1 MIRFFK
7 SSFFVQYLMIGLGA
21 LILWG
26 GAMIN
31 PPSMPQP
38 LGFVPFYSF
47 LFNGLST
54 YPHIAVMAGWIILIS
69 SAFILNEL
77 ISGSDLV
84 QKNSS
89 LAGFFVL
96 LMSFYPPYLTLNPML
111 FCCFFLLIILRQLLF
126 SYHREEPFDLVYSA
140 GFFAAIGS
148 FFYFPFIFFYGMI
161 LFSFLFFRE
170 AGWREWISSLLGFL
184 TPFSF
189 LSLYYFWNDKLVEKY
204 LEYFSYFR
212 FHPEVSLL
220 FKPAFT
226 LLGVFIL
233 IGFLVSAFYTFNRSA
248 ERTIEIRRKSY
259 LINWVLAFV
268 LISIPFSSHLIIF
281 HFALFS
287 VPFSAIITTYLLQLR
302 KIRWQE
308 PVLMVFII
316 LIVLNNLVFM
326 FQ

>member
-1 MIRFFK
+1 
-7 SSFFVQYLMIGLGA
+7 MIGLWG

-26 GAMIN
+26 GSLFN
-31 PPSMPQP
+31 PPSMPSP
-38 LGFVPFYSF
+38 LGFVPFYTF
-47 LFNGLST
+47 LFNGLSE
-54 YPHIAVMAGWIILIS
+54 YPHIAVIAGWVILIA
-69 SAFILNEL
+69 SAFILNQL

-89 LAGFFVL
+89 LAGFIFVL
-96 LMSFYPPYLTLNPML
+96 LMSFYPPLLTLNPML
-111 FCCFFLLIILRQLLF
+111 ICCLFLLMILRQLLN
-126 SYHREEPFDLVYSA
+126 SYHREEPFDLVFSA

-184 TPFSF
+184 TPFVF
-189 LSLYYFWNDKLVEKY
+189 LSLYYFWNDNLVEKY
-204 LEYFSYFR
+204 LVYFSYFKFR
-212 FHPEVSLL
+212 PEFSLL
-220 FKPAFT
+220 FEPAFT
-226 LLGVFIL
+226 LLGIFIVT
-233 IGFLVSAFYTFNRSA
+233 GFLVSVFSTFNRSN

-259 LINWVLAFV
+259 LINWILAFA

-281 HFALFS
+281 HFEFFF

-308 PVLMVFII
+308 PLLMIFII
-316 LIVLNNLVFM
+316 LIILNNLVFM
-326 FQ
+326 FK